1 MEKKGCNNLHPQSMC
16 PAFGGLRVLMRID
29 GSQVCMVADQGC
41 LYGLTF
47 VSHFYAAR
55 RSIVSP
61 ELMNVQISGGTMID
75 DLRSTIETIASDS
88 SVRFIPVL
96 STCVAETA
104 GIAEELLPKRAGNA
118 EVLLV
123 RLPAFQIRTHPEAK
137 DVALSTLV
145 RRFSDF
151 AGQKQ
156 EKSLVVLGEI
166 FPVDAMMIGSIL
178 QKIGVHSVLTL
189 PSASLDDYAE
199 AGKASA
205 CAVLHPF
212 YERTAALFAA
222 EGMKLV
228 TGNPIGAN
236 ATAQWIERIG
246 QALDLD
252 PVTVSRVAEE
262 ERQKARELFSR
273 FSHLKGSVI
282 VAGYEGNEF
291 PLVRLLLEAG
301 LDVPYAS
308 TSIAQTTLGEEDHHL
323 LTMLGTEL
331 RYRKYLE
338 EDQEAVIRYHPD
350 LVIGTTALD
359 SFAKERGIP
368 AIYYTNNISSRPIFF
383 ASGAASILG
392 MIGSLLE
399 KKEVYL
405 KMKEYFTNLGDVH
418 ENVNFET

>member
-1 MEKKGCNNLHPQSMC
+1 MEKMACNKLHPQSMC

-29 GSQVCMVADQGC
+29 GAQVCMAADQGC

-47 VSHFYAAR
+47 VSHFYVAR

-75 DLRSTIETIASDS
+75 DLRRTIESIASDP
-88 SVRFIPVL
+88 SVRFIPVV

-104 GIAEELLPKRAGNA
+104 GIAEELLPKKVGNA

-137 DVALSTLV
+137 DVAVATLV
-145 RRFSDF
+145 KRFGAFGEPRR
-151 AGQKQ
+151 

-166 FPVDAMMIGSIL
+166 FPVDAMMIGGVL
-178 QKIGVHSVLTL
+178 QRIGVQSVVTL
-189 PSASLDDYAE
+189 PGADLDDYVQAGRAE
-199 AGKASA
+199 A

-212 YERTAALFAA
+212 YERSASLFQSA
-222 EGMKLV
+222 GMKIV
-228 TGNPIGAN
+228 QGNPIGAN

-246 QALDLD
+246 EALDLD
-252 PVTVSRVAEE
+252 PETVRQVAEE
-262 ERQKARELFSR
+262 ERKKAKDVFAG
-273 FSHLKGSVI
+273 FSHIKGSVI
-282 VAGYEGNEF
+282 VAGYEGNEL

-308 TSIAQTTLGEEDHHL
+308 TSIARTPLGEEDHQL
-323 LTMLGTEL
+323 LTMLGTEV

-338 EDQEAVIRYHPD
+338 EDEEAVLKYAPD

-368 AIYYTNNISSRPIFF
+368 AIYYYTNNISARPIFF
-383 ASGAASILG
+383 ASGAASVLG
-392 MIGSLLE
+392 MIAGLIQ
-399 KKEVYL
+399 KKDVYR
-405 KMKEYFTNLGDVH
+405 KMKEYFLQAD
-418 ENVNFET
+418 